1 MSVHINE
8 TMASG
13 TGEEEALLQE
23 MIAERDRKIHHLVTS
38 LEAYDRKLVALREK
52 LQETK
57 TEAAK
62 ARIEQIELEGSIQK
76 QNHAVA
82 KQLSHVEKG
91 VIQQNGGLHVYANVL
106 KEAAPETA
114 DSSYVVRMQSQLCKA
129 MHCMGA
135 LQHQLEILNAY
146 SGQVLSALRGSM
158 AQITEEKTMVEV
170 KLMNDLMQVDTL
182 KRRME
187 DGLRRSSE
195 EFQAS
200 QRVLSLSQSFTTQES
215 GSDNCKDDDDSAEI
229 DEDLLLEILQERKE
243 DIAAMEQENA
253 KQEEQIKELKAKIE
267 AAALVTENLTNGN
280 HQQRL
285 FAK

>member
-1 MSVHINE
+1 
-8 TMASG
+8 
-13 TGEEEALLQE
+13 
-23 MIAERDRKIHHLVTS
+23 
-38 LEAYDRKLVALREK
+38 
-52 LQETK
+52 
-57 TEAAK
+57 
-62 ARIEQIELEGSIQK
+62 
-76 QNHAVA
+76 
-82 KQLSHVEKG
+82 
-91 VIQQNGGLHVYANVL
+91 
-106 KEAAPETA
+106 
-114 DSSYVVRMQSQLCKA
+114 MQSQLCKA

-187 DGLRRSSE
+187 DGLRRSLE

-200 QRVLSLSQSFTTQES
+200 QRVFSLSQSFTTQES
-215 GSDNCKDDDDSAEI
+215 GGGNTNDNDDDSAEI

-267 AAALVTENLTNGN
+267 AAALSTENLTNGN
-280 HQQRL
+280 HQ
-285 FAK
+285 